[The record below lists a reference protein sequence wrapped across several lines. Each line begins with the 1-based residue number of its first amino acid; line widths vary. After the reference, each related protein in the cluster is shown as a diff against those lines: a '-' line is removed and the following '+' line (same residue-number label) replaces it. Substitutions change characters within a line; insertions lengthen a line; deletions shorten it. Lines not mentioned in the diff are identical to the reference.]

1 MRIGS
6 KTSKVFK
13 TLHKHKARALNF
25 YLILIKISIFACFL
39 NICLLKLVLTSN
51 NLGIFDSFLTYLAVP
66 DLSCGMRDL

>member
-6 KTSKVFK
+6 KTSTVFK
-13 TLHKHKARALNF
+13 TLHKRKAHALNF
-25 YLILIKISIFACFL
+25 YLIIKISIFACFL

-51 NLGIFDSFLTYLAVP
+51 NLGIFDSFLTSLAVP